1 MSDPAEKKPNWA
13 SAARAWWRALQP
25 YDDKDKPNP
34 SGDRGA
40 LARLR
45 RASAPADA
53 LVEPAVLDLYRKLG
67 FRDLSGERLALTA
80 VAAMTL
86 AHVRKDDRDKHPAA
100 SVGRATFDDKKF
112 ETAAMKPMRF
122 QRLLSA
128 RAPDDLVRE
137 MRRLVQLAENEIDVG
152 RLAADI
158 LNWRDDD
165 AGDRTRTRWAYEY
178 LAAGRDAPDADF
190 TSTASP
196 ELPL

>member
-1 MSDPAEKKPNWA
+1 MSDASETTRNWV
-13 SAARAWWRALQP
+13 SVARAWWRALQP
-25 YDDKDKPNP
+25 HDDQGRPNW

-45 RASAPADA
+45 RASSPADA

-67 FRDLSGERLALTA
+67 FLGLSGERLALTA
-80 VAAMTL
+80 VAAITL
-86 AHVRKDDRDKHPAA
+86 AHVRKDDRNKHPAA
-100 SVGRATFDDKKF
+100 SVGRAIFADKEF

-128 RAPDDLVRE
+128 RGPDDLVRE

-158 LNWRDDD
+158 LNWRDDE

-178 LAAGRDAPDADF
+178 LAAGRDAPDADS
-190 TSTASP
+190 TPTASP
-196 ELPL
+196 EL

>member
-1 MSDPAEKKPNWA
+1 MSDASEATRNWA
-13 SAARAWWRALQP
+13 SVAHAWWRALQP
-25 YDDKDKPNP
+25 HDDQGRPNW

-45 RASAPADA
+45 RASSPADS

-67 FRDLSGERLALTA
+67 FRGLSGERLALTA

-86 AHVRKDDRDKHPAA
+86 AHARKESRQHPAQ
-100 SVGRATFDDKKF
+100 SVGRKRFEDKEF

-122 QRLLSA
+122 QCLLSV
-128 RAPDDLVRE
+128 RAPDDLVRH
-137 MRRLVQLAENEIDVG
+137 MRRLVQLAGNEIDVG

-158 LNWRDDD
+158 LNWRDDE

-190 TSTASP
+190 APAASP
-196 ELPL
+196 ELSL